1 MKYLEDPRL
10 TKLTADL
17 SGVCLNTRGSGAS
30 GTSSVPLM
38 VRPQPAGGRRGG
50 RGGAAGRTG
59 RQPGGNKPRTNGAN
73 SSGRGSGRAGY
84 RPDGSVPALY
94 SYNPAG
100 YSSTFPSS
108 SCRVVHGR
116 VEAYNTKRAGSD
128 KRTAH
133 EVNERYGTEME
144 RLNRAVEEMKRRH
157 AEAGRARAS
166 QEDAEEGA
174 RRDDDGAGA
183 GGEKDEEEDEEG
195 ISARKRR
202 QQLQRA
208 RSRSVDCVTFGSPS
222 TARFDGR
229 DAPSLALGTLEEKE
243 SFHGEERDGG
253 ETPADADAGGR
264 TPNGAKRHLE
274 GILKHPSTT
283 NKRCRSTSFDV
294 STGPSSPF
302 GRRWRPLERSQG
314 AAAGRALIPQPSLY
328 QSSVIGSSSGPDSS
342 SPLSPHGGLPPS
354 MMAPRRLVTD
364 LILTLNA
371 SFPDYDFST
380 ATVGDFSTL
389 SVPQAIRAV
398 NANLGEYAATTDA
411 GADFLPRLWNTLDD
425 VFDGGL
431 QDAGCYTYAPAG
443 GGGDDPLE
451 FLTVSMAS
459 DPVGGG
465 PDYRPDGRGLGSGTD
480 RVVSD
485 EQSSSAD
492 AARVPYDAPGT
503 RAADYP
509 LPSSSSHGHV
519 TLWSMNYFFV
529 SKNKKRIVLFACVET
544 MRTPRGGDPYDP
556 YEDGFVYDDCDG
568 GYGEN
573 DVVFDEARRSAD
585 DCDDDGG
592 GGGRADGGRA
602 MSSMGREERGAV
614 TVEEDEDAYDVCVEM
629 GEDDEHHEG
638 DGADFDTGNLSAP
651 SQQVA

>member
-1 MKYLEDPRL
+1 MLKDNDKNTMKYLEDPRL

-17 SGVCLNTRGSGAS
+17 SGVCLNTRGSGAA

-38 VRPQPAGGRRGG
+38 VRPSQQPSGGRRGG
-50 RGGAAGRTG
+50 RGGGGAGRSGRQPAGKARKTSGGGGGAWSSARGRTG
-59 RQPGGNKPRTNGAN
+59 RSDVAAAT
-73 SSGRGSGRAGY
+73 
-84 RPDGSVPALY
+84 LY

-100 YSSTFPSS
+100 YSASFPSS

-157 AEAGRARAS
+157 AEEGRARVMREEEKS
-166 QEDAEEGA
+166 DGLDDIRNDVGVGEEGE
-174 RRDDDGAGA
+174 
-183 GGEKDEEEDEEG
+183 GGG

-202 QQLQRA
+202 QQMQRA
-208 RSRSVDCVTFGSPS
+208 RSQSVDCVTFGAPS

-229 DAPSLALGTLEEKE
+229 DAPSLALGTLEEQK
-243 SFHGEERDGG
+243 SFHGEKS
-253 ETPADADAGGR
+253 DAGAAVDEGQ
-264 TPNGAKRHLE
+264 TLNAKRQLE
-274 GILKHPSTT
+274 GILKRPSST

-302 GRRWRPLERSQG
+302 VNRWNRKPFERNGTTGQ
-314 AAAGRALIPQPSLY
+314 ALIPQPSLY
-328 QSSVIGSSSGPDSS
+328 QSSVIGTDPSSASGS
-342 SPLSPHGGLPPS
+342 LPPS

-380 ATVGDFSTL
+380 ATVGDFRTL
-389 SVPQAIRAV
+389 SIPQAIRDV

-411 GADFLPRLWNTLDD
+411 GVDFLPRLWTTLDD

-431 QDAGCYTYAPAG
+431 QDASCYTYAPAG

-451 FLTVSMAS
+451 FLTVSMTS
-459 DPVGGG
+459 DADVGTG
-465 PDYRPDGRGLGSGTD
+465 YRPDDQLLGASD
-480 RVVSD
+480 RIVSD
-485 EQSSSAD
+485 EQSPSDPAHVS
-492 AARVPYDAPGT
+492 YDGQGPGT
-503 RAADYP
+503 PADYP
-509 LPSSSSHGHV
+509 LSSSSSHGHV

-529 SKNKKRIVLFACVET
+529 SRNKKRIVLFACVET
-544 MRTPRGGDPYDP
+544 MRTPRGGEM
-556 YEDGFVYDDCDG
+556 YEYEGYGSVYDDEG

-573 DVVFDEARRSAD
+573 DVVFDEARRSN
-585 DCDDDGG
+585 DDGG
-592 GGGRADGGRA
+592 GIADATGQA
-602 MSSMGREERGAV
+602 ISSLNREDRGTV
-614 TVEEDEDAYDVCVEM
+614 SVEEDEDAYDVCVEM

-638 DGADFDTGNLSAP
+638 DSVDFDTGNLSAP

>member
-38 VRPQPAGGRRGG
+38 IRPSQQPAGGRRGG
-50 RGGAAGRTG
+50 RGGGGAGRSG
-59 RQPGGNKPRTNGAN
+59 RQPA
-73 SSGRGSGRAGY
+73 GRA
-84 RPDGSVPALY
+84 RAKPAWSSARGGAATLY

-100 YSSTFPSS
+100 YSASFPSS

-157 AEAGRARAS
+157 AEEGRARVL
-166 QEDAEEGA
+166 
-174 RRDDDGAGA
+174 R
-183 GGEKDEEEDEEG
+183 EEEDADAPEEGEG

-208 RSRSVDCVTFGSPS
+208 RSQSVDCVTFGSPS
-222 TARFDGR
+222 TARFDER
-229 DAPSLALGTLEEKE
+229 DAPSLTLGTLEEERK
-243 SFHGEERDGG
+243 SFHGEKG
-253 ETPADADAGGR
+253 DADAAADGGQ
-264 TPNGAKRHLE
+264 TLNAKRQLE
-274 GILKHPSTT
+274 GILKRPPST
-283 NKRCRSTSFDV
+283 NKRCRSASFDV
-294 STGPSSPF
+294 STGPSSPYVS
-302 GRRWRPLERSQG
+302 RWRPLERNG
-314 AAAGRALIPQPSLY
+314 ATGQALIPQPSLY
-328 QSSVIGSSSGPDSS
+328 QSSVIGSDPSLSSGS
-342 SPLSPHGGLPPS
+342 LPPS

-389 SVPQAIRAV
+389 SIPQAMRAV

-411 GADFLPRLWNTLDD
+411 GVDFLPRLWTTLDD

-431 QDAGCYTYAPAG
+431 QDASCYTYAPGG

-459 DPVGGG
+459 DVDGGAG
-465 PDYRPDGRGLGSGTD
+465 YRPDDSLLCAGSD
-480 RVVSD
+480 RIVSD
-485 EQSSSAD
+485 EQPSD
-492 AARVPYDAPGT
+492 PARVSYDGQGPGT

-509 LPSSSSHGHV
+509 LTSSSSHGHV

-529 SKNKKRIVLFACVET
+529 SRNKKRIVLFACVET
-544 MRTPRGGDPYDP
+544 MRTPRGGGMCEHEGY
-556 YEDGFVYDDCDG
+556 GSVYDDEG

-573 DVVFDEARRSAD
+573 DVVFDEARRSN
-585 DCDDDGG
+585 DDGG
-592 GGGRADGGRA
+592 GIVDASGRAL
-602 MSSMGREERGAV
+602 SSLSREERGTV
-614 TVEEDEDAYDVCVEM
+614 YVEEDEDVYDVCVEM

-638 DGADFDTGNLSAP
+638 DGVDFDTGNLSAP